1 VLIILA
7 AVPFLLLLRRPA
19 RAAKGPAIAID

>member
-1 VLIILA
+1 LA

-19 RAAKGPAIAID
+19 KVAKGPAIAID